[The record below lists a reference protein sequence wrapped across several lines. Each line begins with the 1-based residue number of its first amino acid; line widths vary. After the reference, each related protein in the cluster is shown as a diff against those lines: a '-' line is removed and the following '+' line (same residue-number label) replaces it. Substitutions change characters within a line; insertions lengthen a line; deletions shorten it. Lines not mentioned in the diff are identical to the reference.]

1 MGRNKARSGGKS
13 GGPGGGDRPRRGQRR
28 SIRYDAV
35 EAPQDETGRRH
46 DPDRPPEILLR
57 KLDLAEALARL
68 ETQLRAHAGQGNP
81 RVLVVHGKGTRSV
94 RGIPVLG
101 PAVRRWCDE
110 HPALVSSWEEAP
122 TRWGGAGAI
131 VVRLR

>member
-1 MGRNKARSGGKS
+1 MGRGKARTGGKK
-13 GGPGGGDRPRRGQRR
+13 GGGRR

-35 EAPQDETGRRH
+35 DEPVDEAGRPR
-46 DPDRPPEILLR
+46 DPARPPEILLR
-57 KLDLAEALARL
+57 KLALAEALERL
-68 ETQLRAHAGQGNP
+68 EAQLRAWAARGQEQ
-81 RVLVVHGKGTRSV
+81 VLVVHGKGSRSA

-101 PAVRRWCDE
+101 PAVRQWCNE

-122 TRWGGAGAI
+122 SRWGGAGAI